1 MSDAAYH
8 DRDGH
13 IWMDGEFVD
22 WREAKVHVLT
32 HSLHYGSSVFEGNR
46 AYEGEIFELNAHS
59 QRLLNSA
66 NLLGY
71 DIPFTLDE
79 ISKACT
85 DTLAKSGL
93 GSAYVR
99 PVAWRG
105 SELMGVA
112 GLGNKIHLAVA
123 VWHWGDYFDDKMKG
137 ITLCMAKWRRPA
149 PDTIPCKAK
158 GAGLYMICTLSKD
171 AAEDMICTLSKD
183 AAEADGYN
191 DALMLDYKGRVAE
204 CTGAHVF
211 FVRGGELHTPTNDIL
226 LDGITH
232 KAVLALAKRRGIKV
246 IKRDIWPDE
255 LPTFSECF
263 IVGTAA
269 EITPVRS
276 IEKLKYTPGELT
288 VNMVEDY
295 DKLVRGKLG

>member
-1 MSDAAYH
+1 MADAAYH
-8 DRDGH
+8 DRDGY

-22 WREAKVHVLT
+22 WREAKIHVLT
-32 HSLHYGSSVFEGNR
+32 HSLHYGSGVFEGAR
-46 AYEGEIFELNAHS
+46 AYDGEIYALHDHS

-66 NLLGY
+66 KYLGY
-71 DIPFTLDE
+71 EIPFTVDE
-79 ISKACT
+79 INKACA

-99 PVAWRG
+99 PFAWRG
-105 SELMGVA
+105 SEMMGVA
-112 GLGNKIHLAVA
+112 SKGNKIHLAIA
-123 VWHWGDYFDDKMKG
+123 VWHWGDYFADKMKG
-137 ITLCMAKWRRPA
+137 IRLCMADWKRPA

-158 GAGLYMICTLSKD
+158 GAGLYMICTLAKD
-171 AAEDMICTLSKD
+171 AASDKGFD
-183 AAEADGYN
+183 
-191 DALMLDYKGRVAE
+191 DALMLDYKGRIAE
-204 CTGAHVF
+204 CTGAHIF
-211 FVRGGELHTPTNDIL
+211 FVRDGEIHTPTNDIL
-226 LDGITH
+226 LDGITR
-232 KAVLALAKRRGIKV
+232 KAVLMMAEKRGVKV

-276 IEKLKYTPGELT
+276 IEQQKYTPGELT

-295 DKLVRGKLG
+295 DKLVRGKLT

>member
-1 MSDAAYH
+1 MAETPYH
-8 DRDGH
+8 DRDGY

-32 HSLHYGSSVFEGNR
+32 HSLHYGSSVFEGDR
-46 AYEGEIFELNAHS
+46 AYDGEIYALHDHS

-66 NLLGY
+66 KHLGY
-71 DIPFTLDE
+71 EIPFTVDE
-79 ISKACT
+79 IDKACT

-105 SELMGVA
+105 SEMMGVA
-112 GLGNKIHLAVA
+112 SKGNKIHLAVA

-137 ITLCMAKWRRPA
+137 IRLCMADWRRPA

-171 AAEDMICTLSKD
+171 ASTEKGFD
-183 AAEADGYN
+183 
-191 DALMLDYKGRVAE
+191 DALMLDYKGRIAE
-204 CTGAHVF
+204 CTGAHIF
-211 FVRGGELHTPTNDIL
+211 FARDGEIHTPTNDIL
-226 LDGITH
+226 LDGITR
-232 KAVLALAKRRGIKV
+232 KAVLLMAEKRGIKV

-255 LPTFSECF
+255 LSTFSECF

-276 IEKLKYTPGELT
+276 IEHHKYTPGELS

-295 DKLVRGKLG
+295 DKLVRGKLA

>member
-1 MSDAAYH
+1 MAETPYH
-8 DRDGH
+8 DRDGY

-22 WREAKVHVLT
+22 WREAKIHVLT
-32 HSLHYGSSVFEGNR
+32 HSLHYGSSVFEGDR
-46 AYEGEIFELNAHS
+46 AYDGEIYALHDHS

-66 NLLGY
+66 KHLGY
-71 DIPFTLDE
+71 EIPFTVDE
-79 ISKACT
+79 IDKACT

-105 SELMGVA
+105 SEMMGVA
-112 GLGNKIHLAVA
+112 SKGNKIHLAVA

-137 ITLCMAKWRRPA
+137 IRLCMADWRRPA

-171 AAEDMICTLSKD
+171 ASTEKGFD
-183 AAEADGYN
+183 
-191 DALMLDYKGRVAE
+191 DALMLDYKGRIAE
-204 CTGAHVF
+204 CTGAHIF
-211 FVRGGELHTPTNDIL
+211 FVRDGEIHTPTNDIL
-226 LDGITH
+226 LDGITR
-232 KAVLALAKRRGIKV
+232 KAVLLMAEKRGITV

-255 LPTFSECF
+255 LSTFSECF

-276 IEKLKYTPGELT
+276 IEHHKYTPGELS

-295 DKLVRGKLG
+295 DKLVRGKLA